1 MIFSTGRE
9 YSVIIVVLLLLL
21 MLVVVVVVVVL
32 VVLVVT
38 LPVLVVDDNNSSQ
51 FSIASNKSE
60 DDVKVSRY
68 SCNLGI
74 VYILSISMQTIFT
87 CWFRFITLDNKGFLG
102 KRTQPKPMKFC

>member
-1 MIFSTGRE
+1 MSKLILDVNDLFNRQRIFCHYCG
-9 YSVIIVVLLLLL
+9 
-21 MLVVVVVVVVL
+21 VVVVVINAGSSSSCGGIGGIGM
-32 VVLVVT
+32 T

-74 VYILSISMQTIFT
+74 VYIHCRLVCKQYSHVG
-87 CWFRFITLDNKGFLG
+87 LDSSH
-102 KRTQPKPMKFC
+102 

>member
-1 MIFSTGRE
+1 M
-9 YSVIIVVLLLLL
+9 LLLLL

-32 VVLVVT
+32 VVT
-38 LPVLVVDDNNSSQ
+38 LAVLVVDDNNSSQ

-74 VYILSISMQTIFT
+74 VYIHCRLVCKQYSHVG
-87 CWFRFITLDNKGFLG
+87 LDSSH
-102 KRTQPKPMKFC
+102 

>member
-1 MIFSTGRE
+1 M
-9 YSVIIVVLLLLL
+9 VLLLLLL
-21 MLVVVVVVVVL
+21 MLVVVVVVVVVL

-74 VYILSISMQTIFT
+74 VYIHCRLVCKQYSHVG
-87 CWFRFITLDNKGFLG
+87 LDSSH
-102 KRTQPKPMKFC
+102 